1 MEKTKTILIVA
12 IVAIVVIAAAA
23 ALMLNSGDSGEK
35 SKVDTLFKVKIES
48 DEYSKFTVDGD
59 GPWGSS
65 EGSYVKG
72 TKLSLVAVTD
82 VGHFGGYYAGDRL
95 LCADASYELVIESD
109 VSIRLVTKDVV
120 VLTLN
125 GDGCS
130 LYMNGVGIGGEKA
143 VTVGTPVT
151 VYAVSDEGR
160 VVTGWTGSYTSSSPV
175 CAFVAD
181 SDAELSATTK
191 EVSGPTSVITVTV
204 DFPDLG
210 SLVAYGQN
218 VGDRY
223 SVRLEQSEGHLL
235 LSAEPK
241 EGHSFSHWLLN
252 PGDPLYDASVDIV
265 PITEGLNILAVF

>member
-1 MEKTKTILIVA
+1 MEKTKTMLIVA
-12 IVAIVVIAAAA
+12 IAAIVIIAAAA
-23 ALMLNSGDSGEK
+23 ALMLNSGGSDEK
-35 SKVDTLFKVKIES
+35 SKVDALCKVKIES
-48 DEYSKFTVDGD
+48 DEYTKFTVDGD

-65 EGSYVKG
+65 QGSYVKG
-72 TKLSLVAVTD
+72 TKISLAAVTEI
-82 VGHFGGYYAGDRL
+82 GHFDGYYAGDRL
-95 LCADASYELVIESD
+95 LCADTSYELVVESD

-130 LYMNGVGIGGEKA
+130 IYMNGVAIGDEKA
-143 VTVGTPVT
+143 VTAGTPMT

-175 CAFVAD
+175 CSFVAD
-181 SDAELSATTK
+181 SDAELTATTR
-191 EVSGPTSVITVTV
+191 EASGSTSVITVTV
-204 DFPDLG
+204 DSSDLG

-223 SVRLEQSEGHLL
+223 SVRLEQSDGHLL

-241 EGHSFSHWLLN
+241 EGRSFSHWLLN
-252 PGDPLYDASVDIV
+252 PGGPLYDASIDVV
-265 PITEGLNILAVF
+265 PSTEALNILAVF